1 MSPAR
6 LTIEDVRAIATARGG
21 KCLSS
26 SYSGCSEKLLWEC
39 SEGHQWQA
47 SLTSINRGRWC
58 KRCACRNAANARRL
72 SLDQMQDIAATK
84 GGRCLST
91 TYANTS
97 TKLLWECA
105 REHQWMATP
114 AHVKAGTWCARCT
127 KPNAQDHRKLPI
139 EEMCAIAASRGG
151 VCLSEQYIN
160 SATALR
166 WRCSEGHVWLATPSS
181 IKRGSWCAVCSK
193 RRSAK
198 RLSAGIEAVHRLAAS
213 RGGTCLSLEY
223 KNSKTKVRWQCQYK
237 HEWEATPDS
246 VRGGNWCPV
255 CAGNARGTIERMDD
269 LARRKGGRCLSPE
282 YFNSSTKL
290 LWECSEG
297 HTWQAKPSHI
307 AGGHWCPSCEGNRRL
322 SIEQMREVAR
332 SRGGQCL
339 SDEYVNAFQKLRW
352 ECANGHRW
360 EAIPN
365 AIMKGHWCGTCSSG
379 LGERICRAVFEQ
391 MFRREF
397 PRVKPRWLLNSSRNL
412 MELDGYCEFLGMA
425 FEHHGDQHYVDGT
438 LFTCGDD
445 FLTRRKEDD
454 AAKARLC
461 RERRI
466 TLVVVPQIPERT
478 SIDEVTG
485 VIIEQLL
492 SAGISIPP
500 EFDPGDLDL
509 TYAYSTPPSLSN
521 LDALRRIA
529 LDRGGKCLS
538 REYRGA
544 HQKMDWECGR
554 CGHQWSATAASVRAG
569 SWCKVCG
576 HKAGTRKRSLGI
588 ELMHSIAKQRG
599 GSCLSTEYAN
609 ANTPLEWECKEGHRW
624 SATPHMVKNGKTWCA
639 ICYGER
645 RRRLR

>member
-1 MSPAR
+1 
-6 LTIEDVRAIATARGG
+6 
-21 KCLSS
+21 
-26 SYSGCSEKLLWEC
+26 
-39 SEGHQWQA
+39 
-47 SLTSINRGRWC
+47 
-58 KRCACRNAANARRL
+58 
-72 SLDQMQDIAATK
+72 
-84 GGRCLST
+84 
-91 TYANTS
+91 
-97 TKLLWECA
+97 
-105 REHQWMATP
+105 
-114 AHVKAGTWCARCT
+114 
-127 KPNAQDHRKLPI
+127 
-139 EEMCAIAASRGG
+139 
-151 VCLSEQYIN
+151 
-160 SATALR
+160 
-166 WRCSEGHVWLATPSS
+166 
-181 IKRGSWCAVCSK
+181 
-193 RRSAK
+193 
-198 RLSAGIEAVHRLAAS
+198 
-213 RGGTCLSLEY
+213 
-223 KNSKTKVRWQCQYK
+223 
-237 HEWEATPDS
+237 
-246 VRGGNWCPV
+246 
-255 CAGNARGTIERMDD
+255 
-269 LARRKGGRCLSPE
+269 
-282 YFNSSTKL
+282 
-290 LWECSEG
+290 
-297 HTWQAKPSHI
+297 
-307 AGGHWCPSCEGNRRL
+307 
-322 SIEQMREVAR
+322 
-332 SRGGQCL
+332 
-339 SDEYVNAFQKLRW
+339 
-352 ECANGHRW
+352 
-360 EAIPN
+360 
-365 AIMKGHWCGTCSSG
+365 
-379 LGERICRAVFEQ
+379 
-391 MFRREF
+391 
-397 PRVKPRWLLNSSRNL
+397 
-412 MELDGYCEFLGMA
+412 MELDGYCEFLDIA

-445 FLTRRKEDD
+445 FLARRKEDD

-500 EFDPGDLDL
+500 EFDPSDLDL